1 MEGEASQG
9 MARVVRHRLRNIASG
24 IRGAVQLLDE
34 ETVGVLSPE
43 LREYFPLIL
52 KECDGL
58 CEIAA
63 RWSLFFDTSAPLADP
78 EPAEAMTV
86 HLLNSLTREFP
97 GVELRIQGT
106 VDGYVTGTM
115 GHALREL
122 MVNACEAAPR
132 GAVDVAIESSVA
144 GVHWVV
150 SDSGPGVDRALRDQ
164 VFLPFYT
171 TRPRHLGLGLP
182 LAQRLAQSAGGRCE
196 ALDGG
201 EDRVEWLVELF
212 GPWRFPEQA

>member
-1 MEGEASQG
+1 MDAEGSQR

-34 ETVGVLSPE
+34 ETVGVLAPE

-63 RWSLFFDTSAPLADP
+63 RWSLFYDTSTPVGES
-78 EPAEAMTV
+78 EPVEAMTV
-86 HLLNSLTREFP
+86 HVLDSLMSEFP
-97 GVELRIQGT
+97 GVEIRIKGT
-106 VDGYVTGTM
+106 ADGYVSGTM
-115 GHALREL
+115 GHCLREL
-122 MVNACEAAPR
+122 VVNACEAASR
-132 GAVDVAIESSVA
+132 GTVDVEIEPSPD
-144 GVHWVV
+144 GVQWVI
-150 SDSGPGVDRALRDQ
+150 SDSGPGVNCGLREH

-182 LAQRLAQSAGGRCE
+182 LAQRLAQAAGGRC
-196 ALDGG
+196 ALRDGKAG
-201 EDRVEWLVELF
+201 RNEWVMELF
-212 GPWRFPEQA
+212 GPWMAPQLS